1 MQRVWR
7 RLLSAGLLASAVLFM
22 VSQAD
27 ADIGVI
33 GVKPNVGAP
42 GQLVDL
48 AVGCG
53 GSRCPQQW
61 PVSLFPSAQARRAL
75 APVCEGKHGPCSS
88 PIAPR
93 LPRERP
99 YVFLGWATRAS
110 PTSYGQSYE
119 LRFRVPRVKPGA
131 YAFVI
136 FGDLRSPGPSGFLIA
151 DSTSPGKFL
160 RVHPEQLSTA
170 SSGDGAD
177 WAWLIAAAA
186 ILAFSLVSF
195 GRRVKRHRND
205 TGNDVN

>member
-53 GSRCPQQW
+53 GSRCPPRW

-93 LPRERP
+93 LPRGRP
-99 YVFLGWATRAS
+99 YVFLGWATGAS
-110 PTSYGQSYE
+110 PTSYGQRYE
-119 LRFRVPRVKPGA
+119 LRFRVPRVRPGG
-131 YAFVI
+131 YEFVI
-136 FGDLRSPGPSGFLIA
+136 FCDACSPGPSGMLIGA
-151 DSTSPGKFL
+151 ASTDPNSHKFL
-160 RVHPEQLSTA
+160 QVRPEPRSTA
-170 SSGDGAD
+170 SSGGGTDR
-177 WAWLIAAAA
+177 AWLIAPATLLAIAAA
-186 ILAFSLVSF
+186 AVFL
-195 GRRVKRHRND
+195 RRRNA
-205 TGNDVN
+205 